1 MLRVGLTGGI
11 ASGKS
16 TVSAML
22 RDRSIPVLA
31 ADPLGH
37 KLIEPGQSAYDE
49 VVREFGTEIL
59 SADGKVDRGKLGTI
73 VFADPAKRARL
84 NWILHPKIMEAIRQ
98 WFKSL
103 DHPGGP
109 EFAVMEAA
117 LIYEANVQRD
127 VNRWWFAGALPNSS
141 SNACWCAAWPRNRR
155 RRRIAAQMPVDE
167 KKKLADLVIDCSG
180 TMEETRQQVDGV
192 IEKLKRR
199 GDGEVTLKATMMAK
213 GKSEA
218 LDSAAER
225 WV

>member
-37 KLIEPGQSAYDE
+37 KLMEPGQSAYDE
-49 VVREFGTEIL
+49 VVREFGTGIL
-59 SADGKVDRGKLGTI
+59 SEDGKVDRGKLGTI
-73 VFADPAKRARL
+73 VFADAAKRARL

-103 DHPGGP
+103 DHPAGP

-127 VNRWWFAGALPNSS
+127 VNRVVV
-141 SNACWCAAWPRNRR
+141 CWCTPEQQLERLLVRGLAEEQA
-155 RRRIAAQMPVDE
+155 RRRIGAQMPVDE
-167 KKKLADLVIDCSG
+167 KKKLADLVVDCSG
-180 TMEETRQQVDGV
+180 TMDETRQQVDGV
-192 IEKLKRR
+192 IEKLK
-199 GDGEVTLKATMMAK
+199 GAATVK
-213 GKSEA
+213 
-218 LDSAAER
+218 
-225 WV
+225 

>member
-16 TVSAML
+16 TVSAMM
-22 RDRSIPVLA
+22 RDRDIPVLA

-37 KLIEPGQSAYDE
+37 KLMEPGQSAYDE
-49 VVREFGTEIL
+49 VVREFGKEIL
-59 SADGKVDRGKLGTI
+59 AEDRSVDRGKLGTI

-84 NWILHPKIMEAIRQ
+84 NWILHPKIIDAIRQ

-127 VNRWWFAGALPNSS
+127 VNRVVV
-141 SNACWCAAWPRNRR
+141 CWCTPEQQLERLIARGLSEEQA
-155 RRRIAAQMPVDE
+155 RRRINAQMPVDE
-167 KKKLADLVIDCSG
+167 KKKLADMVIDCSG
-180 TMEETRQQVDGV
+180 TLEETQQQVAEV
-192 IEKLKRR
+192 IEKLKS
-199 GDGEVTLKATMMAK
+199 ANAAAK
-213 GKSEA
+213 
-218 LDSAAER
+218 
-225 WV
+225 

>member
-37 KLIEPGQSAYDE
+37 KLMEPGQSAYDE
-49 VVREFGTEIL
+49 VVREFGTGIL

-73 VFADPAKRARL
+73 VFADTAKRARL

-103 DHPGGP
+103 DHPAGP

-127 VNRWWFAGALPNSS
+127 VNRVVV
-141 SNACWCAAWPRNRR
+141 CWCTPEQQLERLLVRGLAEEQA
-155 RRRIAAQMPVDE
+155 RRRIGAQMPVDE

-180 TMEETRQQVDGV
+180 TMDETRQQVDGV
-192 IEKLKRR
+192 IEKLK
-199 GDGEVTLKATMMAK
+199 GAATVK
-213 GKSEA
+213 
-218 LDSAAER
+218 
-225 WV
+225 

>member
-22 RDRSIPVLA
+22 RDRNIPVLA

-37 KLIEPGQSAYDE
+37 KLMEPGESAYGE

-59 SADGKVDRGKLGTI
+59 GEGGKVDRGKLGAI
-73 VFADPAKRARL
+73 VFANPAKRARL
-84 NWILHPKIMEAIRQ
+84 NWILHPKIIEAIRQ

-117 LIYEANVQRD
+117 LIYEANVQKD
-127 VNRWWFAGALPNSS
+127 VDRVVV
-141 SNACWCAAWPRNRR
+141 CWCTAEQQLERLLARGLSEEEA
-155 RRRIAAQMPVDE
+155 RRRIGAQMPVNE

-180 TMEETRQQVDGV
+180 TMDETRRQVAEV
-192 IEKLKRR
+192 IEKLK
-199 GDGEVTLKATMMAK
+199 GA
-213 GKSEA
+213 EA
-218 LDSAAER
+218 
-225 WV
+225 VK

>member
-22 RDRSIPVLA
+22 RDRNIPVLA

-37 KLIEPGQSAYDE
+37 KLMEPGASAYDE
-49 VVREFGTEIL
+49 VVREFGAEIL
-59 SADGKVDRGKLGTI
+59 GEGGKVDRGKLGAI
-73 VFADPAKRARL
+73 VFANPAKRARL
-84 NWILHPKIMEAIRQ
+84 NWILHPKIIEAIRQ

-117 LIYEANVQRD
+117 LIYEANVQKD
-127 VNRWWFAGALPNSS
+127 VDRVVV
-141 SNACWCAAWPRNRR
+141 CWCTAEQQLERLLARGLSEEEA
-155 RRRIAAQMPVDE
+155 RRRIGAQMPVNE

-180 TMEETRQQVDGV
+180 TMDETRRQVAEV
-192 IEKLKRR
+192 IEKLK
-199 GDGEVTLKATMMAK
+199 GA
-213 GKSEA
+213 EA
-218 LDSAAER
+218 
-225 WV
+225 VK

>member
-22 RDRSIPVLA
+22 RDRNIPVLA

-37 KLIEPGQSAYDE
+37 KLMEPGESAYDE
-49 VVREFGTEIL
+49 VVREFGSEIL
-59 SADGKVDRGKLGTI
+59 AEDGSVDRGKLGTI

-84 NWILHPKIMEAIRQ
+84 NWILHPKIIEAIRQ

-103 DHPGGP
+103 EHPGGS

-127 VNRWWFAGALPNSS
+127 VNRVVV
-141 SNACWCAAWPRNRR
+141 CWCTAEQQLERLMARR
-155 RRRIAAQMPVDE
+155 LTEEQARRRITAQMPVDE

-180 TMEETRQQVDGV
+180 TIKETQQQVAEV
-192 IEKLKRR
+192 IEKLKN
-199 GDGEVTLKATMMAK
+199 
-213 GKSEA
+213 
-218 LDSAAER
+218 AAA
-225 WV
+225 VK